1 MTDYPNTVRHV
12 PYALIGVLLLCV
24 AALIGVPFFLKNP
37 KAPEIPVHKETAT
50 TTLSLVSPLEASAA
64 FVFDVRNSTV
74 LYAHNADLQLPLA
87 SITKVLA
94 ALVAHEFFPT
104 GTHVTVSKTALAEE
118 GDSGLVEG
126 EVWDVDELL
135 KFILVTSS
143 NDGIALLE
151 EVYNSL
157 GEEKFVQALDR
168 RAREIGL
175 TTFSIRNATGL
186 DASDTLKA
194 TNYGSARDVAK
205 LFSYALLSMPDI
217 LDATR
222 AGTNSISSLSR
233 VHTIENTNEVIDL
246 VSNAVGGKTGFTD
259 AAGGN
264 LVMSFDRD
272 IGSPIIIVVLGSTKE
287 GRFTDMKNLVDAVR
301 SL

>member
-37 KAPEIPVHKETAT
+37 KTPEIPVYKETAT
-50 TTLSLVSPLEASAA
+50 TTLSFASPLEAGAA
-64 FVFDVRNSTV
+64 FVFDVRNNTV

-104 GTHVTVSKTALAEE
+104 GTQVTVSKTALAEE

-194 TNYGSARDVAK
+194 ANYGSARDVAK

-246 VSNAVGGKTGFTD
+246 VPNAVGGKTGFTD

>member
-1 MTDYPNTVRHV
+1 MTGYHNTVRHV
-12 PYALIGVLLLCV
+12 PYALTGVLLVCV
-24 AALIGVPFFLKNP
+24 AALIGVSLFLNNP
-37 KAPEIPVHKETAT
+37 KTPDASAQTEIAT
-50 TTLSLVSPLEASAA
+50 TTLSLASPLEAKAA
-64 FVFDVRNSTV
+64 FVFDVRNNAV
-74 LYAHNADLQLPLA
+74 LYAHNADEQLPLA
-87 SITKVLA
+87 SLTKVLA
-94 ALVAHEFFPT
+94 ALVAQEFFPA
-104 GTHVTVSKTALAEE
+104 GTQVTVSKTALTEE
-118 GDSGLVEG
+118 GESGLVEG

-135 KFILVTSS
+135 KFILITSS
-143 NDGIALLE
+143 NDGVALLE
-151 EVYNSL
+151 EVYDSL
-157 GEEKFVQALDR
+157 DEETFVQALDR

-186 DASDTLKA
+186 DAEDTLRA

-233 VHTIENTNEVIDL
+233 VHKIENTNEVIDL
-246 VSNAVGGKTGFTD
+246 VPNAVGGKTGFTD

-272 IGSPIIIVVLGSTKE
+272 IGSPIIIVVLGSSKE
-287 GRFTDMKNLVDAVR
+287 GRFSDMKTLVDAVR
-301 SL
+301 SQ